1 MPSVVIPRR
10 FGALTMTLLVFSLF
24 FSGCSRRTL
33 VDWAP
38 ASDHLPQRSEIRTV
52 PFYPQE
58 DHQCGPATLAMAL
71 VWSGLRVSPGTLEEE
86 VFTPAL
92 EGSYQSAIV
101 GAARRHGRIAYPVSD
116 LEGLFHEVA
125 AGHPVIVLQNL
136 GLSWYPVWHYALV
149 IGYDLRRNF
158 ILLHSG
164 SSPRKQLSMD
174 VFKATW
180 GRSRNWGILVLPP
193 DRLPVTAELPKFIS
207 AVIGLEQAGQWTAAI
222 EGYGSALKLWPSSLA
237 ARIGL
242 GNCWYALGHLAAAEE
257 VLREASRQYPDEGGV
272 FNNLAQ
278 VLFERHKQREA
289 LEAARRAVELGGP
302 LVEAYRKT
310 LAEIQAG
317 YSVQSQ

>member
-1 MPSVVIPRR
+1 
-10 FGALTMTLLVFSLF
+10 
-24 FSGCSRRTL
+24 
-33 VDWAP
+33 
-38 ASDHLPQRSEIRTV
+38 
-52 PFYPQE
+52 
-58 DHQCGPATLAMAL
+58 MAL
-71 VWSGLRVSPGTLEEE
+71 VWSGLRVSPGTLTEE

-116 LEGLFHEVA
+116 LEVLFHEVA

-136 GLSWYPVWHYALV
+136 GLFWYPVWHYALV
-149 IGYDLRRNF
+149 IGYDLRQDF
-158 ILLHSG
+158 TLLHSG
-164 SSPRKQLSMD
+164 ASPRKQLSMD

-180 GRSRNWGILVLPP
+180 GRSRNWGILILPP

-222 EGYGSALKLWPSSLA
+222 EGYGTALKSWPSSLA

-242 GNCWYALGHLAAAEE
+242 GNCWYALGQLAAAEE
-257 VLREASRQYPDEGGV
+257 VLREASRQFPDEGVV

-278 VLFERHKQREA
+278 VLFERHKQQEA
-289 LEAARRAVELGGP
+289 LEAARRAVELGGS

-317 YSVQSQ
+317 DSAQSQ

>member
-1 MPSVVIPRR
+1 M
-10 FGALTMTLLVFSLF
+10 ALLVFSLF
-24 FSGCSRRTL
+24 FSGCYRRSL
-33 VDWAP
+33 VEGTP
-38 ASDHLPQRSEIRTV
+38 ASDHLPQRSEIHTV
-52 PFYPQE
+52 PFYLQE

-71 VWSGLRVSPGTLEEE
+71 VWSGLRVSPGTLTEE

-92 EGSYQSAIV
+92 KGSYQSAIV
-101 GAARRHGRIAYPVSD
+101 GAARRHGRIAYPISD
-116 LEGLFHEVA
+116 LALLFHEVA

-136 GLSWYPVWHYALV
+136 GLTWYPVWHYALV
-149 IGYDLRRNF
+149 IGYDMRRDS

-164 SSPRKQLSMD
+164 AAPRKQLSID

-180 GRSRNWGILVLPP
+180 GRSRNWAILILPP
-193 DRLPVTAELPKFIS
+193 DQLPVTAELPKFVS

-222 EGYGSALKLWPSSLA
+222 EGYSTVLKRWPSSLA

-257 VLREASRQYPDEGGV
+257 VLREASRQFPDEGGV

-278 VLFERHKQREA
+278 VLFERHKQQEA
-289 LEAARRAVELGGP
+289 LEAAQRAVELGGP
-302 LVEAYRKT
+302 LVETYRKT
-310 LAEIQAG
+310 LAEVQAG